1 VRIMIFDRNFPFR
14 MQNAMNKVEKSDLF
28 QVMIANNCSN
38 NNYFD
43 EDDEPSLAKNEESHF
58 RQ

>member
-1 VRIMIFDRNFPFR
+1 

-38 NNYFD
+38 NNDFD
-43 EDDEPSLAKNEESHF
+43 EGDEPSLAKNEESHF